1 LSGDRGIS
9 TWHESRGDLM
19 NDLFDSSI
27 AIPEEMQAVTR
38 QRAAASYRSHSH
50 SVAVRV
56 DRLFALIMV
65 VQWIAAIVAALT
77 ITPLTWVGPTSSVH
91 FHVISAVVIGGCLC
105 LPPVVFALTSPG
117 ARINCYL
124 ISACQVLFSGLMI
137 HLTGGRIETH
147 FHIFASLA
155 FLALYREWQVLIP
168 ATMVTAIDHLLR
180 GSLWPEFVFGIT
192 SPSSWRWLEHVAWV
206 LCEDAVLVTA
216 CVQTQKETKTMA
228 NQMAHLSVTKMLV
241 ETEVRTQIMEIH
253 KATEDLRN
261 SERRTRQIIDSAH
274 DAFCAM
280 NSHGIL
286 TAWSKRAEATFGWT
300 AEDAVGQPLGPLLG
314 IVKLSTLLISR
325 QQSESPCREH
335 FNTVV
340 RHRCGDMIHTEVYV
354 SFVKIGDEHTIDM
367 FFHDI
372 TEQRRLQVQ
381 LLHSNKMESIGQLA
395 AGIAHEINTPTQ
407 YATDNLRFV
416 QDSMNHLT
424 TLFECLSDDSLDR
437 DEGVCH
443 LRQIAVEADLDYLR
457 AEIPLAICQ
466 ALDGIQRIGEIT
478 KAMKEFSHPGTDI
491 KQITDLHHLILNS
504 VTVCRNEWKYAAVV
518 ETNFDPS
525 VEQVACLPGELSQ
538 VFVNLIVNAA
548 QAIGEPMDS
557 KDLIGRITISTRH
570 HGDAVS
576 IEIQDNGPGI
586 PDDVMGRIFDPFFTT
601 KEIGKG
607 TGQGL
612 AIAHTVIVDKHGGSI
627 SVDSELGK
635 GTTFTILLPMVDPVT
650 PAEDRR

>member
-1 LSGDRGIS
+1 
-9 TWHESRGDLM
+9 
-19 NDLFDSSI
+19 
-27 AIPEEMQAVTR
+27 
-38 QRAAASYRSHSH
+38 
-50 SVAVRV
+50 
-56 DRLFALIMV
+56 
-65 VQWIAAIVAALT
+65 
-77 ITPLTWVGPTSSVH
+77 
-91 FHVISAVVIGGCLC
+91 
-105 LPPVVFALTSPG
+105 
-117 ARINCYL
+117 
-124 ISACQVLFSGLMI
+124 
-137 HLTGGRIETH
+137 
-147 FHIFASLA
+147 
-155 FLALYREWQVLIP
+155 
-168 ATMVTAIDHLLR
+168 
-180 GSLWPEFVFGIT
+180 
-192 SPSSWRWLEHVAWV
+192 
-206 LCEDAVLVTA
+206 
-216 CVQTQKETKTMA
+216 
-228 NQMAHLSVTKMLV
+228 
-241 ETEVRTQIMEIH
+241 
-253 KATEDLRN
+253 
-261 SERRTRQIIDSAH
+261 
-274 DAFCAM
+274 
-280 NSHGIL
+280 
-286 TAWSKRAEATFGWT
+286 
-300 AEDAVGQPLGPLLG
+300 
-314 IVKLSTLLISR
+314 
-325 QQSESPCREH
+325 
-335 FNTVV
+335 
-340 RHRCGDMIHTEVYV
+340 MIHTEVYV

-424 TLFECLSDDSLDR
+424 TLFDCLSDDSLDR
-437 DEGVCH
+437 AEGVCH

>member
-1 LSGDRGIS
+1 
-9 TWHESRGDLM
+9 M
-19 NDLFDSSI
+19 NDFSHSSI

-38 QRAAASYRSHSH
+38 QRAAASYSSHSH
-50 SVAVRV
+50 AVAVRV

-77 ITPLTWVGPTSSVH
+77 ITPFTWVGPTSSVH

-105 LPPVVFALTSPG
+105 LPPVVFALSFPG
-117 ARINCYL
+117 ARINRYL
-124 ISACQVLFSGLMI
+124 ISACQVLFSGLLI

-168 ATMVTAIDHLLR
+168 ATVVTALDHVLR

-192 SPSSWRWLEHVAWV
+192 SPSSWRWFEHVAWV

-228 NQMAHLSVTKMLV
+228 NQMAHLSVTKTLV
-241 ETEVRTQIMEIH
+241 ENEVRNQVMEIH
-253 KATEDLRN
+253 RATEDLRN

-274 DAFCAM
+274 DAFCAID
-280 NSHGIL
+280 SRGVL
-286 TAWSKRAEATFGWT
+286 TAWSKRAESTFGWT
-300 AEDAVGQPLGPLLG
+300 AEEAVGQLLGPLLG
-314 IVKLSTLLISR
+314 IAELSTTLISR
-325 QQSESPCREH
+325 QQSDSPCREH

-340 RHRCGDMIHTEVYV
+340 HHRCGGIIQTEVYV
-354 SFVKIGDEHTIDM
+354 SFLKIGEENSIDM

-424 TLFECLSDDSLDR
+424 TIFDCLSDDSLDR
-437 DEGVCH
+437 AEGICH
-443 LRQIAVEADLDYLR
+443 LRTIAVDADLDYLR

-491 KQITDLHHLILNS
+491 KQITDLHHLIFNS
-504 VTVCRNEWKYAAVV
+504 VTVCRNEWKYAAVL
-518 ETNFDPS
+518 ETSFDPS

-548 QAIGEPMDS
+548 QAIGEPIDGGE
-557 KDLIGRITISTRH
+557 LTGRITISTRN
-570 HGDAVS
+570 HGDTVS

-586 PDDVMGRIFDPFFTT
+586 PDEIVGRIFDPFFTT

-612 AIAHTVIVDKHGGSI
+612 AIAHTVVVDKHCGSI
-627 SVDSELGK
+627 RVDSKLGQ
-635 GTTFTILLPMVDPVT
+635 GTTFIILLPVIDPSSS
-650 PAEDRR
+650 AEDR